1 MMTTI
6 YLGGPLEIDEWAY
19 QNSKDGQEEQEKFRK
34 EFVNAIRDIT
44 RLSDYSKEENFGAK
58 INFGSDIISDDL
70 FK

>member
-6 YLGGPLEIDEWAY
+6 YLGGPLEIDEFAY
-19 QNSKDGQEEQEKFRK
+19 QNSSQDQKVQDEFRK

-58 INFGSDIISDDL
+58 VNFGSELISDDL